1 MQTTKALPQ
10 QAVEE
15 FKKLYKAKFNKELTN
30 EEAIKRANNLF
41 SLYEAVYG
49 SSTNKTKRRRDTTTL

>member
-1 MQTTKALPQ
+1 MQTTKTLPEE
-10 QAVEE
+10 AVEE
-15 FKKLYKAKFNKELTN
+15 FKKLYKAKFKQDLTN

-49 SSTNKTKRRRDTTTL
+49 SSINKTKHG

>member
-15 FKKLYKAKFNKELTN
+15 FKKLYKAKFNKDLSD
-30 EEAIKRANNLF
+30 EEAIRRANNLF

-49 SSTNKTKRRRDTTTL
+49 SSKKVKQRRDTTTL

>member
-1 MQTTKALPQ
+1 MQTTKPLPEE
-10 QAVEE
+10 AINE
-15 FKKLYKAKFNKELTN
+15 FKRLYKAKFNKELSN

-49 SSTNKTKRRRDTTTL
+49 SSINKTKHG